1 MKKVLFVLSC
11 LFSLFLVFMVTV
23 DRLVGM
29 YLDPRLET
37 TLTELFG
44 MSVSIQDLRVNPFSG
59 FVRASRLTFMNQP
72 EFADKPHLDVEGL
85 HFDIDLLALRE
96 HQVKIKKI
104 YLQKPF
110 YFIDR
115 VVTPEGPRNNV
126 KTWFLH
132 IKQRVHKAKPKE
144 GTKQEPSS
152 PWKVQIGRIQINDGT
167 FIYHD
172 RSGKGTERKLV
183 FKNFKGYLSKF
194 EWPTADP
201 SYLSQG
207 VRVKGHF
214 GESYSAPFWID
225 GFANFATRRVGFDL
239 NGEIRRG
246 RVIEH
251 RGLWEGLPVEIVD
264 GEFDLK
270 SHTVCFDRE
279 LESDNE
285 LVLDGLKL
293 KAGSGAAD
301 KIWGYPLKGWIAFLQ
316 DQQTVR
322 LEIRLRGDIADPKF
336 KLYHAFQQSFQDGL
350 KKKSQ
355 SGFRLL
361 TSGAGKLVEGTQK
374 IATQTPQLVL
384 DTPGKIVGGLG
395 KMTAMTKSSNEE
407 KSEKIADE
415 NSTGEKQ

>member
-1 MKKVLFVLSC
+1 MKKVMFVLSC
-11 LFSLFLVFMVTV
+11 LFFLFLVFMVTV

-29 YLDPRLET
+29 FLEPRLET

-44 MSVSIQDLRVNPFSG
+44 MSVSIHDLRVNPFAG
-59 FVRASRLTFMNQP
+59 LVRASRLTFMNQP
-72 EFADKPHLDVEGL
+72 EFADTPHLDVEGL
-85 HFDIDLLALRE
+85 HFDIDLLALKKR
-96 HQVKIKKI
+96 QVKIRKI
-104 YLQKPF
+104 YLNKPY

-132 IKQRVHKAKPKE
+132 IKQKVRKAKSKE
-144 GTKQEPSS
+144 LSKQEPSA
-152 PWKVQIGRIQINDGT
+152 PWKVQIGRIQLNDGT

-172 RSGKGTERKLV
+172 QSKEGTARKLV
-183 FKNFKGYLSKF
+183 FKNFKGYLSNF

-214 GESYSAPFWID
+214 GESYSAPFRID
-225 GFANFATRRVGFDL
+225 GFANFATRHVGFDL
-239 NGEIRRG
+239 NGEIRHG

-264 GEFDLK
+264 GGFDLK
-270 SHTVCFDRE
+270 SHSVCFDRK

-285 LVLDGLKL
+285 LILSGLKL
-293 KAGSGAAD
+293 KAGSGTAD
-301 KIWGYPLKGWIAFLQ
+301 KIWGYPLKGWIVFLQ
-316 DQQTVR
+316 DQQTMR

-336 KLYHAFQQSFQDGL
+336 KLYHAFRQSFQDGL

-355 SGFRLL
+355 SGLRLL

-374 IATQTPQLVL
+374 LAAQTPQLML
-384 DTPGKIVGGLG
+384 DTPGKIVGSLG
-395 KMTAMTKSSNEE
+395 KMTTMTKTASEE
-407 KSEKIADE
+407 TDE
-415 NSTGEKQ
+415 TISVKDQTGEK

>member
-1 MKKVLFVLSC
+1 MKKILVGAAC
-11 LFSLFLVFMVTV
+11 LFSLFLLLIVTV

-29 YLDPRLET
+29 VLEPRLET

-44 MSVSIQDLRVNPFSG
+44 MSVSIQNLRVNPFAG
-59 FVRASRLTFMNQP
+59 LVRASRLTFMNQP

-85 HFDIDLLALRE
+85 RFDIDLRALKD

-104 YLQKPF
+104 YLNKPF

-115 VVTPEGPRNNV
+115 VTTPEGPRNNI
-126 KTWFLH
+126 KAWLLH
-132 IKQRVHKAKPKE
+132 MKQKRHKAGGEASPKA
-144 GTKQEPSS
+144 PSK
-152 PWKVQIGRIQINDGT
+152 PWKVQIGKIQLNEGT

-172 RSGKGTERKLV
+172 RSKEGKEKKLV
-183 FKNFKGYLSKF
+183 FQRLKGYLSEF
-194 EWPTADP
+194 AWPTGDP

-207 VRVKGHF
+207 VRVKGRF
-214 GESYSAPFWID
+214 GETYPAPFWID

-239 NGEIRRG
+239 NGEIRHG
-246 RVIEH
+246 RVNEH

-270 SHTVCFDRE
+270 SHTVCFDRK
-279 LESDNE
+279 LDSDNE
-285 LVLDGLKL
+285 LILEALKL
-293 KAGSGAAD
+293 KAGSGATD

-355 SGFRLL
+355 SGLRLL
-361 TSGAGKLVEGTQK
+361 TNGAGKLVEGTQK
-374 IATQTPQLVL
+374 LAAQTPQLVL
-384 DTPGKIVGGLG
+384 ETPTKIVDGLG
-395 KMTAMTKSSNEE
+395 KITKIKQEENNE
-407 KSEKIADE
+407 
-415 NSTGEKQ
+415 